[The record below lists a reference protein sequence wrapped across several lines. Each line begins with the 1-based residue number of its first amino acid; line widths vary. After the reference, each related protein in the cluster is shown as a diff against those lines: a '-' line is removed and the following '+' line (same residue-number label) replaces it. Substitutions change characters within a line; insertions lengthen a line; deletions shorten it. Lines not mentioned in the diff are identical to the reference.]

1 MDPEL
6 LARIQFAFTAGFHF
20 LFPPLSI
27 GLGVFLVVVQGFA
40 YKLKTPEWRSLA
52 DYWTKI
58 FALIF
63 AFGVATG
70 IVLEF
75 EFGTNWARY
84 SRFVGDVFGSPL
96 AAEAIF
102 ALAQAAMVLPG
113 SWRASAGSGSCP
125 MPSSLNSFWR
135 RSGFLLPI
143 SVPSCWRVKW
153 KKPVGSWGI
162 PMC

>member
-102 ALAQAAMVLPG
+102 AFFMESCFLGIVLFGKKKSPK
-113 SWRASAGSGSCP
+113 ASTIFP
-125 MPSSLNSFWR
+125 
-135 RSGFLLPI
+135 
-143 SVPSCWRVKW
+143 
-153 KKPVGSWGI
+153 
-162 PMC
+162 